1 MTDFIDQESA
11 PGPTLRQLATF
22 VAVARAGST
31 RAAAERVARSQSAAS
46 AALAELESALGVLLF
61 DRVGRR
67 LVLNEQGRA
76 LLPRAIDLLG
86 QAGEIRRMFGA
97 ADTGTLRVAASFT
110 VGEYLLPPLIARWK
124 QDHPDVRLRL
134 DIANTRA
141 VLDAVAGLEVD
152 VGFIEGART
161 HPDLDVV
168 HWRDDELVVVA
179 AATHPMAG
187 RRVDRAWLREA
198 PWILREPGS
207 GTREA
212 ADRWL
217 VPGLRRFRI
226 EMELGS
232 NEAVKRSVAAGQGVG
247 LLSAHAVAE
256 AIEAGLLVRL
266 HTPLPSMRRA
276 LAIVTHRERRPGQVL
291 ADFLAHCRRQGQA
304 ASRPSETATLRSG
317 SLA

>member
-1 MTDFIDQESA
+1 MVNDSTDQEKAS
-11 PGPTLRQLATF
+11 GPTLRQLAIF

-46 AALAELESALGVLLF
+46 AALTELEATLGVALF

-67 LVLNEQGRA
+67 LVLNEQGRD
-76 LLPRAIDLLG
+76 LLPRAVNLLE
-86 QAGEIRRMFGA
+86 QASEIRGMFAA
-97 ADTGTLRVAASFT
+97 ADAGTLRVAASFT
-110 VGEYLLPPLIARWK
+110 VGEYLLPPLMAQWK
-124 QDHPDVRLRL
+124 REHPDVRLRL
-134 DIANTRA
+134 DIANTRT

-152 VGFIEGART
+152 VGFIEGIST
-161 HPDLDVV
+161 HPDLDVA

-179 AATHPMAG
+179 SASHPVAG

-217 VPGLRRFRI
+217 VPGLGRFRI

-232 NEAVKRSVAAGQGVG
+232 NEAVKRAVASGQGVG
-247 LLSAHAVAE
+247 VLSVHAVAE
-256 AIEAGLLVRL
+256 ALDTGRLVRL
-266 HTPLPSMRRA
+266 QTTLPAARRT
-276 LAIVTHRERRPGQVL
+276 LAIVTHRERRPGRAL
-291 ADFLAHCRRQGQA
+291 KGFLAHCREAGTR
-304 ASRPSETATLRSG
+304 
-317 SLA
+317 

>member
-1 MTDFIDQESA
+1 MTDQIDQVDQKA
-11 PGPTLRQLATF
+11 YPGPTLRQLATF

-46 AALAELESALGVLLF
+46 AALAELESVLGVSLF

-67 LVLNEQGRA
+67 LVLNEHGRT
-76 LLPRAIDLLG
+76 LLPRAVNLLE
-86 QAGEIRRMFGA
+86 QAGDIRSMFA
-97 ADTGTLRVAASFT
+97 AHDAGTLRLAASFT
-110 VGEYLLPPLIARWK
+110 VGEYLLPPLIGRWK
-124 QDHPDVRLRL
+124 QTHPDVRVRL

-161 HPDLDVV
+161 HPDLEVA

-179 AATHPMAG
+179 AAANPMAG
-187 RRVDRAWLREA
+187 RRVDRAWLRQA

-217 VPGLRRFRI
+217 VPGLGRFRI

-232 NEAVKRSVAAGQGVG
+232 NEAVKRAVASGQGVG
-247 LLSAHAVAE
+247 LLSIHAVAE
-256 AIEAGLLVRL
+256 AIDAGLLVRL
-266 HTPLPSMRRA
+266 STPLPPMRRA
-276 LAIVTHRERRPGQVL
+276 LAIVTHRDRRPGQLL
-291 ADFLAHCRRQGQA
+291 AAFLGHCREKTGV
-304 ASRPSETATLRSG
+304 
-317 SLA
+317 

>member
-1 MTDFIDQESA
+1 VNDWIDQEPSA
-11 PGPTLRQLATF
+11 ALTLRQLGVF

-46 AALAELESALGVLLF
+46 SALAELESTLGVKLF

-67 LVLNEQGRA
+67 LTLNAQGRA
-76 LLPRAIDLLG
+76 LLPRAVGLLE
-86 QAGEIRRMFGA
+86 QAAEVGRMFGA
-97 ADTGTLRVAASFT
+97 TDQGALRVAASFT
-110 VGEYLLPPLIARWK
+110 VGEYLLPPLIAGWK
-124 QDHPDVRLRL
+124 RAHPGIRLRL

-141 VLDAVAGLEVD
+141 VLDAVAALEVD

-161 HPDLDVV
+161 HPDLDVA
-168 HWRDDELVVVA
+168 HWREDELVVVA
-179 AATHPMAG
+179 AGDHPMAG

-217 VPGLRRFRI
+217 VPGLGRFRI

-232 NEAVKRSVAAGQGVG
+232 NEAVKRAVASGLGVG
-247 LLSAHAVAE
+247 LLSVHAVAE
-256 AIEAGLLVRL
+256 AVAAGALTRL
-266 HTPLPSMRRA
+266 QTPLPPMHRA
-276 LAIVTHRERRPGQVL
+276 LAIVTHRERQPGRAL
-291 ADFLAHCRRQGQA
+291 AGFLAHCRQG
-304 ASRPSETATLRSG
+304 G
-317 SLA
+317 GG

>member
-1 MTDFIDQESA
+1 MNDQIDHDPASA
-11 PGPTLRQLATF
+11 PTLRQLGVF

-46 AALAELESALGVLLF
+46 SALAELESTLGVKLF

-67 LVLNEQGRA
+67 LTLNAQGRA
-76 LLPRAIDLLG
+76 LLPRAVGLLE
-86 QAGEIRRMFGA
+86 QAAEIGRLFGA
-97 ADTGTLRVAASFT
+97 ADQGALRVAASFT
-110 VGEYLLPPLIARWK
+110 VGEYLLPPLIAGWK
-124 QDHPDVRLRL
+124 RAHPGIRLRL

-141 VLDAVAGLEVD
+141 VLDAVAALEVD

-161 HPDLDVV
+161 HPDLDVA
-168 HWRDDELVVVA
+168 HWREDELVVVA
-179 AATHPMAG
+179 AGDHPMAG

-217 VPGLRRFRI
+217 VPALGRFHI

-232 NEAVKRSVAAGQGVG
+232 NEAVKRAVAAGLGVG
-247 LLSAHAVAE
+247 LLSVHAVAE
-256 AIEAGLLVRL
+256 AVAAGALTRL
-266 HTPLPSMRRA
+266 QTSLPPMHRA
-276 LAIVTHRERRPGQVL
+276 LAIVTHRERTPGRAL
-291 ADFLAHCRRQGQA
+291 AGFLSHCQG
-304 ASRPSETATLRSG
+304 G
-317 SLA
+317 G

>member
-1 MTDFIDQESA
+1 MNDQIDHDPASA
-11 PGPTLRQLATF
+11 PTLRQLGVF

-46 AALAELESALGVLLF
+46 SALAELESTLGVKLF

-67 LVLNEQGRA
+67 LTLNAQGRA
-76 LLPRAIDLLG
+76 LLPRAVGLLE
-86 QAGEIRRMFGA
+86 QAAEIGRLFGA
-97 ADTGTLRVAASFT
+97 ADQGALRVAASFT
-110 VGEYLLPPLIARWK
+110 VGEYLLPPLIAGWK
-124 QDHPDVRLRL
+124 RAHPGIRLRL

-141 VLDAVAGLEVD
+141 VLDAVAALEVD

-161 HPDLDVV
+161 HPDLDVA
-168 HWRDDELVVVA
+168 HWREDELVVVA
-179 AATHPMAG
+179 AGDHPMAG

-217 VPGLRRFRI
+217 VPGLGRFRI

-232 NEAVKRSVAAGQGVG
+232 NEAVKRAVASGLGVG
-247 LLSAHAVAE
+247 LLSVHAVTE
-256 AIEAGLLVRL
+256 AVAAGTLTRL
-266 HTPLPSMRRA
+266 QTPLPPMHRA
-276 LAIVTHRERRPGQVL
+276 LAIVTHRERQPGRPL
-291 ADFLAHCRRQGQA
+291 AGFLAHCRQG
-304 ASRPSETATLRSG
+304 G
-317 SLA
+317 GG

>member
-1 MTDFIDQESA
+1 VNDQIDHDPASA
-11 PGPTLRQLATF
+11 PTLRQLGVF

-46 AALAELESALGVLLF
+46 SALAELESTLGVKLF

-67 LVLNEQGRA
+67 LTLNAQGRA
-76 LLPRAIDLLG
+76 LLPRAVGLLE
-86 QAGEIRRMFGA
+86 QAAEIGRLFGA
-97 ADTGTLRVAASFT
+97 ADQGALRVAASFT
-110 VGEYLLPPLIARWK
+110 VGEYLLPPLIAGWK
-124 QDHPDVRLRL
+124 RAHPGIRLRL

-141 VLDAVAGLEVD
+141 VLDAVAALEVD

-161 HPDLDVV
+161 HPDLDVA
-168 HWRDDELVVVA
+168 HWREDELVVVA
-179 AATHPMAG
+179 AGDHPMAG

-217 VPGLRRFRI
+217 VPGLGRFRI

-232 NEAVKRSVAAGQGVG
+232 NEAVKRAVASGLGVG
-247 LLSAHAVAE
+247 LLSVHAVTE
-256 AIEAGLLVRL
+256 AVAAGTLTRL
-266 HTPLPSMRRA
+266 QTPLPPMHRA
-276 LAIVTHRERRPGQVL
+276 LAIVTHRERQPGRPL
-291 ADFLAHCRRQGQA
+291 AGFLAHCRQG
-304 ASRPSETATLRSG
+304 G
-317 SLA
+317 GG

>member
-1 MTDFIDQESA
+1 VNDLIDHESA

-22 VAVARAGST
+22 VAVSRAGST

-76 LLPRAIDLLG
+76 LLPRAINLLE
-86 QAGEIRRMFGA
+86 QAGEIRRMFAA

-124 QDHPDVRLRL
+124 QAHPEIRLRL

-161 HPDLDVV
+161 HPDLDVA

-179 AATHPMAG
+179 AAGHPKAG
-187 RRVDRAWLREA
+187 RRVDRGWLREA

-217 VPGLRRFRI
+217 LPGLGHFRI

-232 NEAVKRSVAAGQGVG
+232 NEAVKRAVASGQGVG
-247 LLSAHAVAE
+247 LLSVHAVAE

-266 HTPLPSMRRA
+266 QTPLPAMRRA
-276 LAIVTHRERRPGQVL
+276 LAIVTHRERRPGRAL
-291 ADFLAHCRRQGQA
+291 ADFLAACG
-304 ASRPSETATLRSG
+304 
-317 SLA
+317 

>member
-1 MTDFIDQESA
+1 MNDWIDQEPSA
-11 PGPTLRQLATF
+11 ALTLRQLGVF

-46 AALAELESALGVLLF
+46 SALAELESTLGVKLF

-67 LVLNEQGRA
+67 LTLNAQGRA
-76 LLPRAIDLLG
+76 LLPRAVGLLE
-86 QAGEIRRMFGA
+86 QAAEVGRMFGA
-97 ADTGTLRVAASFT
+97 TDQGALRVAASFT
-110 VGEYLLPPLIARWK
+110 VGEYLLPPLIAGWK
-124 QDHPDVRLRL
+124 RAHPGIRLRL

-141 VLDAVAGLEVD
+141 VLDAVAALEVD

-161 HPDLDVV
+161 HPDLDVA
-168 HWRDDELVVVA
+168 HWREDELVVVA
-179 AATHPMAG
+179 AGDHPMAG

-217 VPGLRRFRI
+217 VPALGRFRI

-232 NEAVKRSVAAGQGVG
+232 NEAVKRAVAAGLGVG
-247 LLSAHAVAE
+247 LLSVHAVAE
-256 AIEAGLLVRL
+256 AVAAGALTRL
-266 HTPLPSMRRA
+266 QTSLPPMHRA
-276 LAIVTHRERRPGQVL
+276 LAIVTHRERTPGRAL
-291 ADFLAHCRRQGQA
+291 AGFLAHCQG
-304 ASRPSETATLRSG
+304 G
-317 SLA
+317 G

>member
-1 MTDFIDQESA
+1 MNDFLDQESA
-11 PGPTLRQLATF
+11 SSPPLRQLATF

-31 RAAAERVARSQSAAS
+31 RAAAERVSRSQSAAS
-46 AALAELESALGVLLF
+46 SALAELESALGVPLF

-76 LLPRAIDLLG
+76 LLPRAVDLLE
-86 QAGEIRRMFGA
+86 QAGEIRRMFLDYDA
-97 ADTGTLRVAASFT
+97 GTLRVAASFT

-124 QDHPDVRLRL
+124 QQHPRVRLRL
-134 DIANTRA
+134 DIANTRT
-141 VLDAVAGLEVD
+141 VLDAVAGLTVD

-168 HWRDDELVVVA
+168 QWRDDELVVVTA
-179 AATHPMAG
+179 AGHPMAG
-187 RRVDRAWLREA
+187 QRVDRAWLRAA

-217 VPGLRRFRI
+217 MPGLGRFHI

-232 NEAVKRSVAAGQGVG
+232 NEAVKRAVASGLGVG
-247 LLSAHAVAE
+247 LLSVHAVSE
-256 AIEAGLLVRL
+256 AIRAGLLARL
-266 HTPLPSMRRA
+266 HTPLPRMRRD
-276 LAIVTHRERRPGQVL
+276 LAIVTHRDRRPGRL
-291 ADFLAHCRRQGQA
+291 LTDFLAHCRT
-304 ASRPSETATLRSG
+304 P
-317 SLA
+317 

>member
-1 MTDFIDQESA
+1 MNDEIDQKA
-11 PGPTLRQLATF
+11 YPGPTLRQLATF

-46 AALAELESALGVLLF
+46 AALAELESVLGVSLF

-67 LVLNEQGRA
+67 LALNENGRT
-76 LLPRAIDLLG
+76 LLPRAVNLLE
-86 QAGEIRRMFGA
+86 QAGEIRGLFA
-97 ADTGTLRVAASFT
+97 ADDAGTLRLAASFT
-110 VGEYLLPPLIARWK
+110 VGEYLLPPLIGRWK
-124 QDHPDVRLRL
+124 QAHPDVRVRL

-161 HPDLDVV
+161 HPDLDAA

-179 AATHPMAG
+179 AAAHPMAG
-187 RRVDRAWLREA
+187 RRVDRAWLRQA

-217 VPGLRRFRI
+217 VPGLGRFRI

-232 NEAVKRSVAAGQGVG
+232 NEAVKRAVASGQGVG
-247 LLSAHAVAE
+247 LLSIHAVAE
-256 AIEAGLLVRL
+256 AIDAGLLVRL
-266 HTPLPSMRRA
+266 HTPLPAMRRA
-276 LAIVTHRERRPGQVL
+276 LTIVTHRDRRPGQLL
-291 ADFLAHCRRQGQA
+291 AAFLGHCRNRA
-304 ASRPSETATLRSG
+304 AV
-317 SLA
+317 

>member
-1 MTDFIDQESA
+1 VNDPIDQEA
-11 PGPTLRQLATF
+11 FPGPTLRQLATF

-46 AALAELESALGVLLF
+46 AALAELESTLGVALF

-67 LVLNEQGRA
+67 LALNEQGRA
-76 LLPRAIDLLG
+76 LLPRAVNLLE
-86 QAGEIRRMFGA
+86 QAGEIRRLFA
-97 ADTGTLRVAASFT
+97 ASDAGTLRLAASFT

-124 QDHPDVRLRL
+124 QDHPDVRIRL

-141 VLDAVAGLEVD
+141 VLDAVAGLAVD

-161 HPDLDVV
+161 HPELDVT

-179 AATHPMAG
+179 AASHPMAA

-217 VPGLRRFRI
+217 VPGLGRFRI

-232 NEAVKRSVAAGQGVG
+232 NEAVKRAVASGQGVG
-247 LLSAHAVAE
+247 LLSVHAVAE
-256 AIEAGLLVRL
+256 AIDAGLLVRL
-266 HTPLPSMRRA
+266 ATPLPAMRRA
-276 LAIVTHRERRPGQVL
+276 LAIVTHRERRPGKL
-291 ADFLAHCRRQGQA
+291 LRDFLAHCRVRVVA
-304 ASRPSETATLRSG
+304 
-317 SLA
+317 

>member
-1 MTDFIDQESA
+1 MSDSVDQA
-11 PGPTLRQLATF
+11 AWPGPTLRQLATF

-31 RAAAERVARSQSAAS
+31 RAAAERVSRSQSAAS
-46 AALAELESALGVLLF
+46 SALAELESALGVTLF

-67 LVLNEQGRA
+67 LALNEQGRA
-76 LLPRAIDLLG
+76 LLPRAVNLLE
-86 QAGEIRRMFGA
+86 QAGEIRGMFA
-97 ADTGTLRVAASFT
+97 TSDAGTLRVAASFT

-124 QDHPDVRLRL
+124 QAHPDVRLRL

-161 HPDLDVV
+161 HPDLDVA

-179 AATHPMAG
+179 SAAHPMAG
-187 RRVDRAWLREA
+187 RRVDRAWLRDA

-217 VPGLRRFRI
+217 VPGLGRFRI

-232 NEAVKRSVAAGQGVG
+232 NEAVKRALASGQGVG
-247 LLSAHAVAE
+247 LLSIHAVVE
-256 AIEAGLLVRL
+256 AIDAGLLVRL
-266 HTPLPSMRRA
+266 PTPLPPMRRA
-276 LAIVTHRERRPGQVL
+276 LAIVTHRERRPGRL
-291 ADFLAHCRRQGQA
+291 LTDFLAHCREAVVG
-304 ASRPSETATLRSG
+304 
-317 SLA
+317 

>member
-1 MTDFIDQESA
+1 M
-11 PGPTLRQLATF
+11 RQLATF

-46 AALAELESALGVLLF
+46 AALAELESALGVALF

-67 LVLNEQGRA
+67 LALNEHGRT
-76 LLPRAIDLLG
+76 LLPRAVNLLE
-86 QAGEIRRMFGA
+86 QAAEIRRLFA
-97 ADTGTLRVAASFT
+97 ATDAGTLRLAASFT
-110 VGEYLLPPLIARWK
+110 VGEYLLPPLVARWK
-124 QDHPDVRLRL
+124 REHPDVRLRL

-168 HWRDDELVVVA
+168 HWGDDELVVVA
-179 AATHPMAG
+179 ASDHPMAG
-187 RRVDRAWLREA
+187 RRVDRTWLRQA

-217 VPGLRRFRI
+217 VPGIGRYRI

-232 NEAVKRSVAAGQGVG
+232 NEAVKRAVAGGQGIA
-247 LLSAHAVAE
+247 LLSIHAVAE
-256 AIEAGLLVRL
+256 AVAAGLLVRL
-266 HTPLPSMRRA
+266 ATPLPPMRRA
-276 LAIVTHRERRPGQVL
+276 LAIVTHRARQPGRL
-291 ADFLAHCRRQGQA
+291 LSDFLRHCRA
-304 ASRPSETATLRSG
+304 PVVV
-317 SLA
+317 

>member
-1 MTDFIDQESA
+1 MNDWIDQEPA
-11 PGPTLRQLATF
+11 TALTLRQLGVF

-46 AALAELESALGVLLF
+46 SALAELESTLGVKLF

-67 LVLNEQGRA
+67 LTLNAQGRV
-76 LLPRAIDLLG
+76 LLPRAVGLLE
-86 QAGEIRRMFGA
+86 QAAEIGRLFGA
-97 ADTGTLRVAASFT
+97 ADQGALRVAASFT
-110 VGEYLLPPLIARWK
+110 VGEYLLPPLIAGWK
-124 QDHPDVRLRL
+124 RAHPGIRLRL

-141 VLDAVAGLEVD
+141 VLDAVAALEVD

-161 HPDLDVV
+161 HPDLDVA
-168 HWRDDELVVVA
+168 HWREDELVVVA
-179 AATHPMAG
+179 AGDHPMAG

-217 VPGLRRFRI
+217 VPGLGRFRI

-232 NEAVKRSVAAGQGVG
+232 NEAVKRAVASGQGVG
-247 LLSAHAVAE
+247 LLSVHAVAE
-256 AIEAGLLVRL
+256 AVAAGALTRL
-266 HTPLPSMRRA
+266 QTPLPPMHRA
-276 LAIVTHRERRPGQVL
+276 LAIVTHRERPPGRAL
-291 ADFLAHCRRQGQA
+291 AGFLAHCRAPVVG
-304 ASRPSETATLRSG
+304 
-317 SLA
+317 

>member
-1 MTDFIDQESA
+1 MNDSFDQETA
-11 PGPTLRQLATF
+11 LGPTLRQLATF

-31 RAAAERVARSQSAAS
+31 RAAAEKVARSQSAAS
-46 AALAELESALGVLLF
+46 AALAELESVLGARLF

-76 LLPRAIDLLG
+76 LLPRAVNLLE
-86 QAGEIRRMFGA
+86 QAGEIRRLFA
-97 ADTGTLRVAASFT
+97 VADPGTLHVAASFT

-124 QDHPDVRLRL
+124 QGHPDVRLRL

-141 VLDAVAGLEVD
+141 VLDAVAALEVD

-179 AATHPMAG
+179 AAGHARAAG
-187 RRVDRAWLREA
+187 RVDRAWLREA

-217 VPGLRRFRI
+217 VPGLGRFRI

-232 NEAVKRSVAAGQGVG
+232 NEAVKRAVAAGQGVG
-247 LLSAHAVAE
+247 LLSVHAVAE
-256 AIEAGLLVRL
+256 SIAAGVLVRL
-266 HTPLPSMRRA
+266 QTPLPRMQRA
-276 LAIVTHRERRPGQVL
+276 LAIVTHRERRPGRAL
-291 ADFLAHCRRQGQA
+291 AGFLAHCQGVDVG
-304 ASRPSETATLRSG
+304 P
-317 SLA
+317 